1 MRVAIPLVNTA
12 SLATEL
18 TFPLIMPE
26 ISERLFP
33 KNKEVRGEPAKT
45 PLAEKEG
52 FEPSRRFHDLA
63 IFKTVLLSHLS
74 TSPH

>member
-1 MRVAIPLVNTA
+1 MRVAIPLINPA

-18 TFPLIMPE
+18 TFSLIMPE

-33 KNKEVRGEPAKT
+33 KRRRLEVKPAKT

-63 IFKTVLLSHLS
+63 IFKTALLNPLS

>member
-18 TFPLIMPE
+18 TFSLIMPE

-33 KNKEVRGEPAKT
+33 KRRRLEVNQQK
-45 PLAEKEG
+45 
-52 FEPSRRFHDLA
+52 
-63 IFKTVLLSHLS
+63 HL
-74 TSPH
+74 